1 MSGLDLSHRQRSAW
15 LPRLQLAKPG
25 PQVQLLGCAQ
35 RPEIA
40 RALFRSL
47 MKPMRCLAE
56 GGVNG
61 VAFISSPLLPAAR
74 HGTKFDGLA
83 HLSDIYLTVAVG
95 IAQLS
100 IDIAATGPIPP
111 DSHNLWPALMSGAPS
126 PRPEV
131 VHLPL
136 SAGNMYGINTSDC
149 GRGCG
154 TPTSTGCHGCAPSIR
169 QGDWKLLVGWP
180 GDDQL
185 VALPPDN
192 ESIVPCECKRVGR
205 DGCSRLNS

>member
-1 MSGLDLSHRQRSAW
+1 
-15 LPRLQLAKPG
+15 
-25 PQVQLLGCAQ
+25 
-35 RPEIA
+35 
-40 RALFRSL
+40 
-47 MKPMRCLAE
+47 MKPMCCLAE

-74 HGTKFDGLA
+74 QGTKFDGLA

-100 IDIAATGPIPP
+100 IDVAATGPIPP
-111 DSHNLWPALMSGAPS
+111 GVQAAGLSSSADPSRLTRGGRACSDSHNLWPALMSGAPS

-136 SAGNMYGINTSDC
+136 SAGNMYGVNTSDC

-154 TPTSTGCHGCAPSIR
+154 TPTSKGCHGCAPSIR

-192 ESIVPCECKRVGR
+192 ESVVPCECT
-205 DGCSRLNS
+205 RLGATALG